1 MNSKQRYYRIFN
13 EYLDE
18 INHLVSVIRKAESR
32 YVEGDLPDDSLYNEH
47 CEYLLDELDISVDH
61 LDEVR
66 VTV

>member
-18 INHLVSVIRKAESR
+18 INHLVSVIRKAESS
-32 YVEGDLPDDSLYNEH
+32 YVDGDIPEHTQYNEL
-47 CEYLLDELDISVDH
+47 CEYLLDELDNAVDH

>member
-32 YVEGDLPDDSLYNEH
+32 FPV
-47 CEYLLDELDISVDH
+47 
-61 LDEVR
+61 
-66 VTV
+66 

>member
-32 YVEGDLPDDSLYNEH
+32 YVEGDLPDDSLYNEL
-47 CEYLLDELDISVDH
+47 CEYLLD
-61 LDEVR
+61 
-66 VTV
+66 